1 VSVELIVK
9 VQNMPLKRS
18 YSNFR
23 KQNYREEAEM
33 VGNSDLVEAVAA
45 DTVAVVVMVVCK

>member
-1 VSVELIVK
+1 MSVELIVK

-33 VGNSDLVEAVAA
+33 VDNSDLVEVVGE
-45 DTVAVVVMVVCK
+45 DIVAVVVMVVCK